1 MAQITAALVK
11 DLRDRTGAGM
21 MDAKKA
27 LVETDGDMEAAS
39 DWLRAKGLSKAAKK
53 SGRTAADGLV
63 AAVLSDDGKTGALVE
78 LNVETDFVARNE
90 KFQSALSGIA
100 KTALESDGTL
110 EGVQNAKEIAK
121 IPGVDGLFAA
131 SGDLGNFSGFRAGQP
146 QYEMLIAEVVEAAQ
160 EAGKSFADGLT
171 PGINLGLVAF
181 AGTASVLVSPTTNR
195 EATKAAIDKLQLSER
210 TATGEAI
217 FTSLQSIDTLG
228 AVLGGGEAAPPAR
241 IVLLSDGKQ
250 TVPEEPDDPRGAYTA
265 ARAAA
270 ERDVPIS
277 TISFGT
283 SYGTVDIETE
293 AGSDR
298 VPVPVDD
305 PSLREIA
312 DLSGGSFFTAS
323 SLEELRAVYDTLEEQ
338 IGFEITRGDASRP
351 WLILGVLFTAAGL
364 GTALVLR
371 QRLP

>member
-1 MAQITAALVK
+1 VSLSQFSSPWWLLFLIVVIGLVVGYVLMQRRRQKHTLLFSNMELLETVAPTRRGYERHVPTALV
-11 DLRDRTGAGM
+11 LVGLMLLTVALAGPTSDQRVPRNRATVM
-21 MDAKKA
+21 
-27 LVETDGDMEAAS
+27 LVIDVSLSMEAT
-39 DWLRAKGLSKAAKK
+39 D
-53 SGRTAADGLV
+53 
-63 AAVLSDDGKTGALVE
+63 VE
-78 LNVETDFVARNE
+78 PSRLA
-90 KFQSALSGIA
+90 
-100 KTALESDGTL
+100 
-110 EGVQNAKEIAK
+110 
-121 IPGVDGLFAA
+121 
-131 SGDLGNFSGFRAGQP
+131 
-146 QYEMLIAEVVEAAQ
+146 AAQ

>member
-1 MAQITAALVK
+1 MSLSEFSSPWWLLFLLVVIGLAAGYVVVQRRRQKHTLLFSNMELLETVAPTRRGYWRHVPTALV
-11 DLRDRTGAGM
+11 LVGLLLLTVAIAGPTADQRVPRNRATVM
-21 MDAKKA
+21 
-27 LVETDGDMEAAS
+27 LVIDVSLSMEAT
-39 DWLRAKGLSKAAKK
+39 D
-53 SGRTAADGLV
+53 
-63 AAVLSDDGKTGALVE
+63 VE
-78 LNVETDFVARNE
+78 PTRLA
-90 KFQSALSGIA
+90 
-100 KTALESDGTL
+100 
-110 EGVQNAKEIAK
+110 
-121 IPGVDGLFAA
+121 
-131 SGDLGNFSGFRAGQP
+131 
-146 QYEMLIAEVVEAAQ
+146 AAQ

-217 FTSLQSIDTLG
+217 FTALQSIDTLG

-250 TVPEEPDDPRGAYTA
+250 TVPEDPDDPRGGYTA

-270 ERDVPIS
+270 EKDVPIS

-293 AGSDR
+293 TGSDR

-312 DLSGGSFFTAS
+312 GLSNGSFFTAS

-338 IGFEITRGDASRP
+338 IGYEMTRGDASRP